1 MTNVSSLLSSL
12 YGNSGSATSTTLTP
26 TVLARVD
33 QVLSQQ
39 KGVITKLNNSLA
51 GSQAKLSGLGQLQSA
66 LGAFQDIA
74 EGLAGAGLNTSATV
88 STKNVLG
95 AATTAGAA
103 AGTYKIEVSQLAQG
117 QILNSAAADSA
128 DAKIGTGSPAQIKV
142 GDKTITID
150 SRNNTL
156 NGIADALKKEGIQ
169 ASVIKSDKG
178 FALQIQSESGDG
190 KELKFAVSGD
200 AAVKDLFGKLT
211 ESQKAQDAVLTV
223 DGKEIKSADNN
234 IEDAIKGV
242 TLSLQGKGKTDV
254 TVASDNTQIAKNVS
268 AFVAGFNSLSDR
280 LAALQKGD
288 LKDDNALKQVSGQL
302 EQLLKT
308 GGGSSAAKLAD
319 AGVTFENGKLK
330 LDEKKLNAA
339 IAADPAGVSKL
350 FTNEGKGIA
359 DQIDTKIDALTG
371 TTGTIRREVNQVGKD
386 LVTLSNKKNQLAQ
399 TLTNQA
405 NALAAFYTQQEQ
417 QGSSSALPGYN
428 GPSSLFDMLA

>member
-12 YGNSGSATSTTLTP
+12 YGNSGSTSQP
-26 TVLARVD
+26 SSTVMARVE

-39 KGVITKLNNSLA
+39 KGVITKLNTSLA

-66 LGAFQDIA
+66 LGAFQDLA
-74 EGLAGAGLNTSATV
+74 ERLAGAGLSTSATV
-88 STKNVLG
+88 STKGVLG
-95 AATTAGAA
+95 AATAGTAA
-103 AGTYKIEVSQLAQG
+103 AGTYKIDVTQLAQN
-117 QILNSAAADSA
+117 QILNGAAVDSA
-128 DAKIGTGSPAQIKV
+128 DAKIGTGAPAQIKV

-156 NGIADALKKEGIQ
+156 SGIADALKKEGIS
-169 ASVIKSDKG
+169 ASVVKSDKG
-178 FALQIQSESGDG
+178 FALQVQSESGEG
-190 KELKFAVSGD
+190 KELKFSVTGD
-200 AAVKDLFGKLT
+200 AAVKNLFNGLT
-211 ESQKAQDAVLTV
+211 ESQKAQDAILTV
-223 DGKEIKSADNN
+223 DGKEIKSKDNS
-234 IEDAIKGV
+234 IEDAVKGV
-242 TLSLQGKGKTDV
+242 TLTLQGKGKADV
-254 TVASDNTQIAKNVS
+254 TIASDSTQIAKNVS

-288 LKDDNALKQVSGQL
+288 LKDDSALKQVTGQL

-339 IAADPAGVSKL
+339 ITADPQAVSKL

-359 DQIDTKIDALTG
+359 DQIDSKIDTLTG

-386 LVTLSNKKNQLAQ
+386 LTSLSNKKNQLAQ
-399 TLTNQA
+399 TLTAQA

-417 QGSSSALPGYN
+417 QGASGLPGYT
-428 GPSSLFDMLA
+428 GPTSLFDMMA